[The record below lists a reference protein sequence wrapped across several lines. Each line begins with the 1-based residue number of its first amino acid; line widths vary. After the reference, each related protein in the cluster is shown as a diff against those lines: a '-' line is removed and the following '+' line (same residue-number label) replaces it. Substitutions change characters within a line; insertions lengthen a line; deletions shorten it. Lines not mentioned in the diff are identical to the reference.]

1 MAKTAKRAGRGGG
14 LDYGMLSGLL
24 GYRLRRAQAVVF
36 SHFLGTVGKEEGL
49 SPGQFGVLVLIREN
63 PGLSQ
68 SALAKGLGIERST
81 MVAVIDRLQAQGW
94 VERVTSKTDR
104 RSYALALTP
113 SGREVLARATPLVLA
128 HEREI
133 AASLGPGEREAL
145 IGMLARIA
153 EDPGPEGL

>member
-1 MAKTAKRAGRGGG
+1 MAKRATPAGPEGG
-14 LDYGMLSGLL
+14 LDYGMLTGLL

-36 SHFLGTVGKEEGL
+36 SHFLETVGEEGL

-81 MVAVIDRLQAQGW
+81 MVAVIDRLQDRGW
-94 VERVTSKTDR
+94 VARTASATDR
-104 RSYALALTP
+104 RTNALALTAA
-113 SGREVLARATPLVLA
+113 GEEVLARATPMVEA

-133 AASLGPGEREAL
+133 AAALGPGERQVL
-145 IGMLARIA
+145 IDLLARIA
-153 EDPGPEGL
+153 GGK